1 MHRAPPNHRDRPGCP
16 IGLLVLGAA
25 FVLAVAGLLVAAFL
39 TYLR

>member
-16 IGLLVLGAA
+16 TGLLMLGIVLL
-25 FVLAVAGLLVAAFL
+25 LATVALVIAAFL